1 MKKCLIFLAL
11 TGIFFVARGQ
21 RKYAENSV
29 LSTGQWVKIAVDSP
43 GIYKVTASDIK
54 SAGISGSIS
63 SAQIRLFG
71 NGGMVLPESNAV
83 DVLDDLKENAIEMVD
98 GGDGVFD
105 ANDYFIFY
113 APGPHHWLRDTSAV
127 GFKYLKNFYTD
138 KSFYFIQVGVLNGK
152 RIASK
157 NSSNVSGQLLTIY
170 DEHLHHELDSI
181 NFLKSGKEWY
191 GEHFSNQAGRNA
203 VRDFNLDMR
212 SAMSGEE
219 FYIVSD
225 VIGSSVNQPNKIAVA
240 VNGKKILEHE
250 TSPVFGSLISPVASS
265 SRLIGKGVLEGS
277 GLTINYQHTGGSLN
291 AASWLNWF
299 DVIFKRKLDMQGLSQ
314 LSFRSKSIKHKT
326 AINFSIS
333 NAVNNAEVWDVA
345 DFYSPQKLKASLSG
359 TSLNVIDSVG
369 FQHEYIVFDPTKVK
383 TASIVGKLSN
393 QNLHQLNV
401 SAFVIITDKS
411 ILDQANRLRNF
422 HQQQDGISTV
432 VIDVEQ
438 VYNEFASGS
447 PDPSALR
454 NFLKMFYDRSEAGGQ
469 KLKYAMLIG
478 SASYQLKE
486 QSISK
491 RGLVPSYQTD
501 ESIDPLLS
509 YVTDDY
515 FGFLDDNDDINNTK
529 NIAKLDIGIG
539 RLPVRNLDHARRM
552 TDKII
557 RYKSNLSLG
566 EWRNNFTF
574 VADDEDYNLHVDDA
588 EFHASLLQRSAPQ
601 LKTKKIYIDAFKQES
616 NAGGS
621 RYPEVNQEVLKDI
634 NNGTLI
640 WNYSGHGNNTRLAYE
655 VVLDKDLLAQWSN
668 ENRLSFFITATCDFA
683 PFDDQSQFSLG
694 EDLLVGRNTG
704 AIGMVTTTRLVF
716 ASSNR
721 ELNNNFLTYLTARNT
736 DNYYPT
742 LGAALQEAK
751 NFTYSTSTDF
761 INARKFTLLGDP
773 AMKLAMPDNIIV
785 TTSIVQEG
793 SSTKVDTLKALN
805 KYVITGEIKSPNGS
819 ILTTFNGNVF
829 PVLLDKANEIKTLA
843 NDAES
848 SVITFKSFKNILYKG
863 KVKVENG
870 KFSFTFTMPRDID
883 YAYGTGKLIYY
894 AENGTI
900 DASGVD
906 QQIIIGGSG
915 SANINDIA
923 GPVIKA
929 YLDTNTFKN
938 GDFVGSSPT
947 LKMQLSDISGINLSS
962 ASIGHQIIAVLD
974 KNYKQPMILNEY
986 YTSTGSGEGAIQF
999 QFSNLEAGRHQLEI
1013 KAWDV
1018 LNNST
1023 TIIIDFIVEA
1033 SKIDPIKSLIA
1044 YPNPF
1049 NDRVKI
1055 SAQLNNESI
1064 GSTLQVDIYSIE
1076 GKWLKHFQEN
1086 LNQTGVFTFNLEW
1099 DGKNMQGVNVNKGL
1113 FFIRMKVASK
1123 EGKNFSKVLKIIKL

>member
-1 MKKCLIFLAL
+1 
-11 TGIFFVARGQ
+11 
-21 RKYAENSV
+21 
-29 LSTGQWVKIAVDSP
+29 
-43 GIYKVTASDIK
+43 
-54 SAGISGSIS
+54 
-63 SAQIRLFG
+63 
-71 NGGMVLPESNAV
+71 
-83 DVLDDLKENAIEMVD
+83 
-98 GGDGVFD
+98 
-105 ANDYFIFY
+105 
-113 APGPHHWLRDTSAV
+113 
-127 GFKYLKNFYTD
+127 
-138 KSFYFIQVGVLNGK
+138 
-152 RIASK
+152 
-157 NSSNVSGQLLTIY
+157 
-170 DEHLHHELDSI
+170 
-181 NFLKSGKEWY
+181 
-191 GEHFSNQAGRNA
+191 
-203 VRDFNLDMR
+203 
-212 SAMSGEE
+212 
-219 FYIVSD
+219 
-225 VIGSSVNQPNKIAVA
+225 
-240 VNGKKILEHE
+240 
-250 TSPVFGSLISPVASS
+250 
-265 SRLIGKGVLEGS
+265 
-277 GLTINYQHTGGSLN
+277 
-291 AASWLNWF
+291 
-299 DVIFKRKLDMQGLSQ
+299 
-314 LSFRSKSIKHKT
+314 
-326 AINFSIS
+326 
-333 NAVNNAEVWDVA
+333 
-345 DFYSPQKLKASLSG
+345 
-359 TSLNVIDSVG
+359 
-369 FQHEYIVFDPTKVK
+369 
-383 TASIVGKLSN
+383 
-393 QNLHQLNV
+393 
-401 SAFVIITDKS
+401 
-411 ILDQANRLRNF
+411 
-422 HQQQDGISTV
+422 
-432 VIDVEQ
+432 
-438 VYNEFASGS
+438 
-447 PDPSALR
+447 
-454 NFLKMFYDRSEAGGQ
+454 
-469 KLKYAMLIG
+469 
-478 SASYQLKE
+478 
-486 QSISK
+486 
-491 RGLVPSYQTD
+491 LVPSYQTD

-557 RYKSNLSLG
+557 RYKGNLSLG

-742 LGAALQEAK
+742 LGTALQEAK

-773 AMKLAMPDNIIV
+773 AMKLAMPDNIIS

-793 SSTKVDTLKALN
+793 SSTKVDTMKALN
-805 KYVITGEIKSPNGS
+805 KYVVTGEIRSPSGS

-848 SVITFKSFKNILYKG
+848 SVVTFKSFKNILYKG

-870 KFSFTFTMPRDID
+870 KFSFTFTMPKDID
-883 YAYGTGKLIYY
+883 YAYGIGKLIYY

-938 GDFVGSSPT
+938 GDIVGSSPT

-1023 TIIIDFIVEA
+1023 TIVIDFIVEA

-1049 NDRVKI
+1049 NDRVQI

-1064 GSTLQVDIYSIE
+1064 GSTLQVDIYSVE

-1113 FFIRMKVASK
+1113 FFIRMKVVSK